1 MKKEFTDGFAAV
13 GGGCTALIVAFFVL
27 ALASV
32 AFTAV
37 FG

>member
-1 MKKEFTDGFAAV
+1 MKKFTDGLAVV

-27 ALASV
+27 ALAGMT
-32 AFTAV
+32 FTAI